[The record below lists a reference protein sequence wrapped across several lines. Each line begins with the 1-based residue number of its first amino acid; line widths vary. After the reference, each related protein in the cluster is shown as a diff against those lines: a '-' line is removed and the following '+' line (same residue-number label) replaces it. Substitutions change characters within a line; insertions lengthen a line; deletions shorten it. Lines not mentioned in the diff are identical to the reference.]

1 MDSLKTS
8 SGSGRG
14 RIEMNDKK
22 SEKRLLLDPTGQ
34 DSVAL
39 NKNLTGKKSYAA
51 LSCIISNKRMKT
63 TDAYENLM
71 GKERPV
77 GILFYCL
84 FLVLCPLTFR
94 YAMMASVTKES
105 ATPKLKEVG
114 NATLEMFTDWSC
126 TPCTSVAGITLS
138 SLKVR
143 AINVTS
149 PNLEAGFPSIAIF
162 ASQDLKT
169 WLKSHDFSQ
178 YFEY

>member
-14 RIEMNDKK
+14 RIEMNDLK

-39 NKNLTGKKSYAA
+39 NKHLTGKKSYAG
-51 LSCIISNKRMKT
+51 LSCIISNKKMKT

-114 NATLEMFTDWSC
+114 NATLEIITDWSC
-126 TPCTSVAGITLS
+126 SPCTSVAGITLS

-143 AINVTS
+143 ATNITS
-149 PNLEAGFPSIAIF
+149 PNREAGFPSIAIF
-162 ASQDLKT
+162 ASQDLVT
-169 WLKSHDFSQ
+169 WLSPKYLSQ
-178 YFEY
+178 KFNY